1 MLPNLQE
8 SVNSRADMSPLGS
21 PLRSPGK
28 SPGRSPK
35 KGRLGHASTENE
47 FSQTMDHHLAS
58 TDFGLPKIEEDVE
71 SHAGGIATYSV
82 SKKKTVRTTSI
93 ENNGQ
98 VNTTVDVEEQHSN
111 NHQQIGVHDLE
122 EEEK

>member
-1 MLPNLQE
+1 MGSKMGSQMGSASFMLPNLQE

-35 KGRLGHASTENE
+35 KGRLGHASTEGDM
-47 FSQTMDHHLAS
+47 SQTLDHNTNNLAN
-58 TDFGLPKIEEDVE
+58 TEFGLPKIEEDNE
-71 SHAGGIATYSV
+71 SNTGGIATYTV

-93 ENNGQ
+93 VSDGQ
-98 VNTTVDVEEQHSN
+98 VNT
-111 NHQQIGVHDLE
+111 
-122 EEEK
+122 